1 MRILSLLAG
10 KLQNEYRKISV
21 CVVQAPYILFAFCF
35 FCTKNICFKLPLTRV
50 PKYQE
55 IKVISLRFR
64 RLGLSSESR
73 DAVLKN
79 APHLF

>member
-1 MRILSLLAG
+1 MRSTSTV
-10 KLQNEYRKISV
+10 YS
-21 CVVQAPYILFAFCF
+21 FCF
-35 FCTKNICFKLPLTRV
+35 LFFLHQKYLFLTALNMSRA

>member
-1 MRILSLLAG
+1 MSRA
-10 KLQNEYRKISV
+10 
-21 CVVQAPYILFAFCF
+21 
-35 FCTKNICFKLPLTRV
+35 

-73 DAVLKN
+73 GAVLKN